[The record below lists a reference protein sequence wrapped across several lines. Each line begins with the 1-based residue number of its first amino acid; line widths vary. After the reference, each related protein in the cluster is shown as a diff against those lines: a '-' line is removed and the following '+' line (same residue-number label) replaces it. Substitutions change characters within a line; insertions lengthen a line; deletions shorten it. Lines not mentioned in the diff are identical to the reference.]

1 VRSVHYARDSGN
13 EYKHIG
19 NNDDNNNFRDPDDLW
34 VVIAAPRKP
43 VSSGG
48 ALAREITLRLS
59 GDHLRRIC
67 INIRRHISSC
77 IRKIILL
84 KEAEPVRL

>member
-1 VRSVHYARDSGN
+1 VGSAYIHKYPSNTRTYIIQCHVRSVHYARDSGN

-19 NNDDNNNFRDPDDLW
+19 NNDDDNNNFRDPDDLW

-48 ALAREITLRLS
+48 ARAR
-59 GDHLRRIC
+59 
-67 INIRRHISSC
+67 
-77 IRKIILL
+77 
-84 KEAEPVRL
+84 A